1 VSYLMGPGARTHRF
15 QDAAKRLVEAG
26 VREIVVVPLLV
37 SSHSEHYEQIRW
49 LVGETDTLDE
59 VMMHHLHMAGIERPD
74 VPVPMRVTPALDGAE
89 EVAGIVAER
98 ALALAE
104 EPAAQA
110 LFLIGHGPNSAED
123 YASWMEDLR
132 PLAERVQ
139 EATGFRDVKVGLV
152 QDDAAGHV
160 RAEAVRRIREI
171 ITLQHQVTGR
181 PVVVVPVLI
190 GTGQI
195 SLEKFPADL
204 AGLPIT
210 YEGKGLVP
218 HPALAQWIAAR
229 VGAGRVGRRW
239 RARAGAGARAWS
251 SRRAPGPAALVV
263 MRSRAARR
271 WYCSPSGPASN
282 ERWDAPQLFRVHHG
296 EDAFDPSVPEREA
309 EHHQPAIVR
318 PDEESGLAVDVHEL
332 DLRGRPLAEEPQV

>member
-1 VSYLMGPGARTHRF
+1 MRGSWIAGALAALLAVAPASALQSAPRAMAAPGSDADPPRAVGTIVVAHGASPEWNAQVQEVARRAQTGGPVEVSFLMGPGAKAHRF
-15 QDAAKRLVEAG
+15 QDAAKRLAEAG

-37 SSHSEHYEQIRW
+37 SSHSGHYEQIRW
-49 LVGETDTLDE
+49 LAGETDALDE
-59 VMMHHLHMAGIERPD
+59 TMRHHLHMAGIERPD
-74 VPVPMRVTPALDGAE
+74 VAVPIRVTPAIDGAPE
-89 EVAGIVAER
+89 IAGVLAEH

-123 YASWMEDLR
+123 HAAWMEDLR

-139 EATGFRDVKVGLV
+139 RTTGFRDVKVGLV
-152 QDDAAGHV
+152 QDDAAGPV

-171 ITLQHQVTGR
+171 IALQHKVTGR

-204 AGLPIT
+204 AGLPIV

-218 HPALAQWIAAR
+218 HPALARWIEGR
-229 VGAGRVGRRW
+229 VGALVG
-239 RARAGAGARAWS
+239 
-251 SRRAPGPAALVV
+251 
-263 MRSRAARR
+263 
-271 WYCSPSGPASN
+271 
-282 ERWDAPQLFRVHHG
+282 
-296 EDAFDPSVPEREA
+296 
-309 EHHQPAIVR
+309 
-318 PDEESGLAVDVHEL
+318 
-332 DLRGRPLAEEPQV
+332 LR

>member
-1 VSYLMGPGARTHRF
+1 MRRGSRRAAVIAALLTVTPASVVAQRPASPAAASNGGAHGDGRVGTIVVAHGAGPDWNAQVEAVIEQARTGGPIEVSYLMGPGARTHRF

-98 ALALAE
+98 ALVLAE

-139 EATGFRDVKVGLV
+139 QMTGFRDVKVGLV

-204 AGLPIT
+204 AGLPIA
-210 YEGKGLVP
+210 YDGKGLLP
-218 HPALAQWIAAR
+218 HPALARWIEAR
-229 VGAGRVGRRW
+229 VAAAGTVGLHW
-239 RARAGAGARAWS
+239 
-251 SRRAPGPAALVV
+251 
-263 MRSRAARR
+263 
-271 WYCSPSGPASN
+271 
-282 ERWDAPQLFRVHHG
+282 
-296 EDAFDPSVPEREA
+296 
-309 EHHQPAIVR
+309 
-318 PDEESGLAVDVHEL
+318 
-332 DLRGRPLAEEPQV
+332 

>member
-1 VSYLMGPGARTHRF
+1 MAAVFAALCMVSPASVLAQRPAPSPAASHGGAHGDGRVGTIVVAHGAGPDWNAQVEAVARAAETGGPVEESFLMGPGARTHRF
-15 QDAAKRLVEAG
+15 QDAAKRLEAAG

-37 SSHSEHYEQIRW
+37 SSHSGHYEQIRW
-49 LVGETDTLDE
+49 LVGDADTLDE
-59 VMMHHLHMAGIERPD
+59 MMLHHLHMAGIERPN
-74 VPVPMRVTPALDGAE
+74 VAVPMRVTPALDGAD
-89 EVAGIVAER
+89 EVADIVAEH

-123 YASWMEDLR
+123 YAAWMEDLR

-139 EATGFRDVKVGLV
+139 RTTGFRDVKVGLV
-152 QDDAAGHV
+152 QDDAAGPV

-204 AGLPIT
+204 AGLPIA
-210 YEGKGLVP
+210 YNGKGLLP
-218 HPALAQWIAAR
+218 HPALARWIEAR
-229 VGAGRVGRRW
+229 VGATRV
-239 RARAGAGARAWS
+239 S
-251 SRRAPGPAALVV
+251 
-263 MRSRAARR
+263 
-271 WYCSPSGPASN
+271 
-282 ERWDAPQLFRVHHG
+282 
-296 EDAFDPSVPEREA
+296 
-309 EHHQPAIVR
+309 
-318 PDEESGLAVDVHEL
+318 
-332 DLRGRPLAEEPQV
+332 LR